1 MTSTPVTVP
10 GTARAAGSDRHDGD
24 PRDPASDPTDAST
37 GAWHGDA
44 VPDDAVPD
52 DAVLDGAVLD
62 GARAAV
68 GARYGVAAAGAD
80 VAAPGAAVG
89 LARDPGRSADTLGS
103 LLGHRSVR
111 RYRADPLA
119 DHVVPTLV
127 AAAQS
132 APTSSNLQLWSVVAV
147 TDPARKARLAA
158 LAGDQEHVRTAP
170 LLLVWLADVARARA
184 LGEREGVRLEATDYL
199 ETTVVAFLDAAL
211 AAQNAV
217 VAAESLGLGTVYIGA
232 LRNHPA
238 QVAAELGLPEGVV
251 AVVGLVVGQP
261 DPAGGERVK
270 PRLPQAAVLHAERY
284 RAVGQDRHVAAYEER
299 IAPFYREEGLD
310 GGWRDRVVDRLR
322 VPGAL
327 RGRAHLRPTLA
338 ALGFPS
344 K

>member
-1 MTSTPVTVP
+1 MTIAPATDPA
-10 GTARAAGSDRHDGD
+10 TATTTSSDDRETD
-24 PRDPASDPTDAST
+24 PTDPASGRAAVPA
-37 GAWHGDA
+37 DA
-44 VPDDAVPD
+44 VPDAGPA
-52 DAVLDGAVLD
+52 DAVLDRVHATL
-62 GARAAV
+62 
-68 GARYGVAAAGAD
+68 GARYGVGPEASGD
-80 VAAPGAAVG
+80 VAPGAAEG
-89 LARDPGRSADTLGS
+89 LARAAGLPGGVLDIQLA
-103 LLGHRSVR
+103 HRTVR
-111 RYRADPLA
+111 RYLADPLA

-147 TDPARKARLAA
+147 ADPARKDRLAA

-251 AVVGLVVGQP
+251 AVVGLVVGHP

-284 RAVGQDRHVAAYEER
+284 RAAGQHEHVAAYEQR

>member
-1 MTSTPVTVP
+1 MTIAPAPAAADAPAPSADPTPLPTP
-10 GTARAAGSDRHDGD
+10 PHDTDGPRAAL
-24 PRDPASDPTDAST
+24 A
-37 GAWHGDA
+37 
-44 VPDDAVPD
+44 
-52 DAVLDGAVLD
+52 
-62 GARAAV
+62 
-68 GARYGVAAAGAD
+68 ARYGVDPGSAED
-80 VAAPGAAVG
+80 VAPGATEG
-89 LARDPGRSADTLGS
+89 LAPVVDLPGTVLATQ
-103 LLGHRSVR
+103 LGHRTVR
-111 RYRADPLA
+111 RYLADPLA

-147 TDPARKARLAA
+147 TDAARKDRLAA
-158 LAGDQEHVRTAP
+158 LAGDQEHIRTAP

-184 LGEREGVRLEATDYL
+184 LGERQGVRLEATDYL

-251 AVVGLVVGQP
+251 AVVGLVVGHP

-284 RAVGQDRHVAAYEER
+284 RAADQEQHVAAYEER

>member
-1 MTSTPVTVP
+1 MTSAPAPAAADAPAPSADPVTLP
-10 GTARAAGSDRHDGD
+10 TPPHDTDGPRAAL
-24 PRDPASDPTDAST
+24 A
-37 GAWHGDA
+37 
-44 VPDDAVPD
+44 
-52 DAVLDGAVLD
+52 
-62 GARAAV
+62 
-68 GARYGVAAAGAD
+68 ARYGVDPGS
-80 VAAPGAAVG
+80 VEGVAPGATEG
-89 LARDPGRSADTLGS
+89 LASVVDLPGTVLATQ
-103 LLGHRSVR
+103 LGHRTVR
-111 RYRADPLA
+111 RYLTDPLA

-147 TDPARKARLAA
+147 TDPARKDRLAA
-158 LAGDQEHVRTAP
+158 LAGDQEHIRTAP

-184 LGEREGVRLEATDYL
+184 LGERQGVRLEATDYL

-251 AVVGLVVGQP
+251 AVVGLVVGRP

-270 PRLPQAAVLHAERY
+270 PRLPQAAVLHAGRY
-284 RAVGQDRHVAAYEER
+284 HGDQAEHVAAYEER
-299 IAPFYREEGLD
+299 IATFYRDEGLD
-310 GGWRDRVVDRLR
+310 GGWHDRVVDRLR

>member
-1 MTSTPVTVP
+1 MTIAPASAPSTVRGP
-10 GTARAAGSDRHDGD
+10 
-24 PRDPASDPTDAST
+24 DPA
-37 GAWHGDA
+37 GA
-44 VPDDAVPD
+44 
-52 DAVLDGAVLD
+52 LLD
-62 GARAAV
+62 GARV
-68 GARYGVAAAGAD
+68 SLGARYGVGPAD
-80 VAAPGAAVG
+80 SEDVAPGAAEGVARAVG
-89 LARDPGRSADTLGS
+89 PPATVLDTQ
-103 LLGHRSVR
+103 LGHRTVR
-111 RYRADPLA
+111 RYLADPLD

-147 TDPARKARLAA
+147 TDPARKDRLAA

-251 AVVGLVVGQP
+251 AVVGLVVGHP

-284 RAVGQDRHVAAYEER
+284 RAVGRHEHLTAYEER
-299 IAPFYREEGLD
+299 IAPFYRAEGLD
-310 GGWRDRVVDRLR
+310 GGWHDRVVDRLR

-327 RGRAHLRPTLA
+327 RGRAHLRPALA

>member
-1 MTSTPVTVP
+1 MTIAPAP
-10 GTARAAGSDRHDGD
+10 AAVDA
-24 PRDPASDPTDAST
+24 PAPPADPATLPTPPHDT
-37 GAWHGDA
+37 
-44 VPDDAVPD
+44 
-52 DAVLDGAVLD
+52 DGPRVAL
-62 GARAAV
+62 A
-68 GARYGVAAAGAD
+68 ARYGVDPGSVED
-80 VAAPGAAVG
+80 VAPGATEG
-89 LARDPGRSADTLGS
+89 LAPAVDRPGTVLATQ
-103 LLGHRSVR
+103 LGHRTVR
-111 RYRADPLA
+111 RYLTDPLA

-147 TDPARKARLAA
+147 TDPARKDRLAA
-158 LAGDQEHVRTAP
+158 LAGGQDHVRTAP

-184 LGEREGVRLEATDYL
+184 LGEREVVRLEATDYL

-251 AVVGLVVGQP
+251 AVVGLVVGHP

-284 RAVGQDRHVAAYEER
+284 HGDQAEHVAAYEER
-299 IAPFYREEGLD
+299 IAPFYRAEGLD
-310 GGWRDRVVDRLR
+310 GGWHDRVVDRLR

>member
-1 MTSTPVTVP
+1 MTIAPAP
-10 GTARAAGSDRHDGD
+10 TAADAPAPAAGPETHATHD
-24 PRDPASDPTDAST
+24 T
-37 GAWHGDA
+37 G
-44 VPDDAVPD
+44 
-52 DAVLDGAVLD
+52 
-62 GARAAV
+62 GARAALA
-68 GARYGVAAAGAD
+68 ARYGVDLAAVED
-80 VAAPGAAVG
+80 VAPGAAAG
-89 LARDPGRSADTLGS
+89 LAPAADRPGTVLATQLR
-103 LLGHRSVR
+103 HRTVR
-111 RYRADPLA
+111 RYRTDPLA
-119 DHVVPTLV
+119 HHVVPTLV

-147 TDPARKARLAA
+147 TDPVRKARLAA

-184 LGEREGVRLEATDYL
+184 LGERESVRHAATETLEPTD
-199 ETTVVAFLDAAL
+199 VAFRAAAR
-211 AAQNAV
+211 AAPRAGG
-217 VAAESLGLGTVYIGA
+217 APESLGLGTVYIGA

-251 AVVGLVVGQP
+251 AVGGLGVGLAG
-261 DPAGGERVK
+261 PAGGERGE
-270 PRLPQAAVLHAERY
+270 PRGPPAGVLHAERY
-284 RAVGQDRHVAAYEER
+284 RAVGQDQHVAAYEER

-327 RGRAHLRPTLA
+327 RGRAHLRTTLA